1 MDRFNAMRV
10 FTRIVELG
18 GFARAADSLQLP
30 RASVTILIKQLEA
43 HLGVQLLHRTTRQVS
58 PTLDGAAYYQ
68 RCIRLLA
75 DLEEAE
81 AAFSLG
87 RHNPR
92 GTLRVDMPA
101 GIGHLIVMPALP
113 EFSARYPLL
122 ELEIGLN
129 DRPVDLIREGVDCAL
144 RGGPLLDESL
154 VARPL
159 AQLAQVTCASPGY
172 LREHGV
178 PTSVAQL
185 QGHRMV
191 EYFSA
196 VSGKRYGLEFLVD
209 GELLEVNLPK
219 QVAVNSAD
227 GYLAA
232 CEAGYGLIQTPYYHA
247 ARQLQ
252 AGVLQEV
259 LAEHAPPPLPL
270 TALYPPQRHLSTR
283 IRVFVD
289 WLVDLFA
296 RQDELIRG
304 RNQGRA
310 RAAKRPRQGGRG

>member
-18 GFARAADSLQLP
+18 GFAKAADSLQLP

-68 RCIRLLA
+68 RCVRLLA
-75 DLEEAE
+75 DLEETE
-81 AAFSLG
+81 AVFSRT

-92 GTLRVDMPA
+92 GTLRIDMPA
-101 GIGHLIVMPALP
+101 GIGRLMVIPALP
-113 EFSARYPLL
+113 AFSARYPLI

-129 DRPVDLIREGVDCAL
+129 DRPVDLIREGVDCVL
-144 RGGPLLDESL
+144 RGGLCLDDSL

-159 AQLAQVTCASPGY
+159 LLMEQVTCASAGY
-172 LREHGV
+172 LQRHGT
-178 PTSVAQL
+178 PQTLDELA
-185 QGHRMV
+185 GHQVV
-191 EYFSA
+191 EYFSS
-196 VSGKRYGLEFLVD
+196 VSGKRYGLEFQVD
-209 GELLEVNLPK
+209 GEVVQWDLPK

-232 CEAGYGLIQTPYYHA
+232 CEAGYGLVQTPYYHVA
-247 ARQLQ
+247 QQL
-252 AGVLQEV
+252 ADGRLCEV
-259 LAEHAPPPLPL
+259 LPQVAPPALPL

-283 IRVFVD
+283 VRVFVD
-289 WLVDLFA
+289 WLVELFDGPGVHQY
-296 RQDELIRG
+296 RR
-304 RNQGRA
+304 
-310 RAAKRPRQGGRG
+310 